1 MIMPRA
7 HEVAETTGHLTCEES
22 WHATPITGTKETPG
36 HRLCD
41 EFWHGTG
48 SLALAFLIHT

>member
-1 MIMPRA
+1 MFLAAAPRA
-7 HEVAETTGHLTCEES
+7 SNPSQPNTVTQIKYSRLNST
-22 WHATPITGTKETPG
+22 ATDHGTITGAKETPG

-48 SLALAFLIHT
+48 